1 MPISLP
7 SVYQVSTINLL
18 CHLIV
23 SGKYEDNFLKTV
35 INNLISSEIS
45 SPLSLA
51 RSARNT
57 KEIFYHRQDFCENTK
72 CSLHDLY
79 LSIEVRNSSL
89 YKRINEERALPGFHP
104 KVFVFITASS
114 RIILNSLIHLF
125 SIWRLIQKPVW
136 LGKKHTLPLS
146 K

>member
-57 KEIFYHRQDFCENTK
+57 KEIFYHRQDFCENMK

-79 LSIEVRNSSL
+79 LSIEVRNSGL
-89 YKRINEERALPGFHP
+89 YKRI
-104 KVFVFITASS
+104 T
-114 RIILNSLIHLF
+114 
-125 SIWRLIQKPVW
+125 
-136 LGKKHTLPLS
+136 
-146 K
+146 